1 MGDIKQWWWRK
12 QRSGAISD
20 MHRGDRGDRSHR
32 LYIKFIRALRS
43 WH

>member
-12 QRSGAISD
+12 QRSGAISN
-20 MHRGDRGDRSHR
+20 MQRGDKSHR

>member
-12 QRSGAISD
+12 QRSGAIAD
-20 MHRGDRGDRSHR
+20 MHRGDKSHR
-32 LYIKFIRALRS
+32 LYLNLIRTLRI